1 MSERGKT
8 EAQVDMVVVGAG
20 FAGLYMIHKAQEEG
34 ISVACFEAGD
44 GVGGTWYW
52 NRYPGARVDIEC
64 VEYSFSFSKELEQEW
79 EWSERYAGQ
88 AEIER
93 YANHVA
99 DRFGL
104 REKIQFETRVV
115 SAIFD
120 EAVSRWIITT
130 DKGDVVSA
138 QYCIM
143 ATGLISAPV
152 DPKFEGLE
160 TFGGEQFMTSRWPQ
174 LEPEFAGK
182 RVAVI
187 GTGSSGIQVIS
198 EVAKKVD
205 QLYVLQRTPSYPIP
219 LQNHPVDQ
227 EQVAKLKAN
236 YSSLRQLEFDSFAGF
251 TLVHSELAPL
261 PSQSALE
268 VSDEER
274 RAEYENRWASGGLS
288 PYYAYTDSLLDEK
301 SNKTLADFAR
311 EKIHERVDDPAIA
324 EKLCPD
330 YEILTRRL
338 SPETDYLEVFNQSNV
353 ELVDLNELP
362 IEGFT
367 TGGIVVGGK
376 EIELDAVIFAMGF
389 DVMTGAMDRID
400 IRGRDE
406 RSLKDRWSD
415 GLTSY
420 LGMMTYGFPN
430 LFWVNG
436 PHSPF
441 YNPIL
446 LAEYQGDFI
455 CGLFDQIRARDAQV
469 VEADEEAERQFV
481 QLTNEIGNMTLFPK
495 SDNYYMGDNIPGKP
509 RNVVFFFGGFP
520 MYREQCT
527 LAGNGLS
534 GFSIS

>member
-1 MSERGKT
+1 MSDSGKPQV
-8 EAQVDMVVVGAG
+8 QVDMVVVGAG
-20 FAGLYMIHKAQEEG
+20 FAGLYMTYKAQEAG
-34 ISVACFEAGD
+34 LSVTCFEAGN

-64 VEYSFSFSKELEQEW
+64 VEYSYSFSKELEQEW
-79 EWSERYAGQ
+79 QWSERYAAQ
-88 AEIER
+88 PEIER

-99 DRFGL
+99 ERFNL
-104 REKIQFETRVV
+104 NEKIQFGTRVV

-120 EAVSRWIITT
+120 EVTRRWLVTT
-130 DKGDVVSA
+130 DQGDVVSA

-152 DPKFEGLE
+152 EPRFEGLE
-160 TFGGEQFMTSRWPQ
+160 SFRGEQFMTSRWPQ
-174 LEPEFAGK
+174 EAPEFAGK

-187 GTGSSGIQVIS
+187 GTCSSGIQVIS
-198 EVAKKVD
+198 EVAKEAD
-205 QLYVLQRTPSYPIP
+205 QLYVLQRTPSYTIP
-219 LQNHPVDQ
+219 LQNRPVNA
-227 EQVAKLKAN
+227 EQVANIKTN
-236 YSSLRQLEFDSFAGF
+236 YESLRQLQYDSFAGF

-268 VSDEER
+268 VSPEER

-288 PYYAYTDSLLDEK
+288 PYYAYTDSLLDET
-301 SNKTLADFAR
+301 SNETLAEFAR
-311 EKIHERVDDPAIA
+311 EKIRERVDDPELA

-330 YEILTRRL
+330 YQILTRRL
-338 SPETDYLEVFNQSNV
+338 SPETNYLEVFNQANV
-353 ELVDLNELP
+353 ALVDLNERP
-362 IEGFT
+362 IERFT
-367 TGGIVVGGK
+367 ASGIIVGG
-376 EIELDAVIFAMGF
+376 EELELDAVVFATGF

-400 IRGRDE
+400 VRGRND
-406 RSLKDRWSD
+406 RTLKDRWSE

-420 LGMMTYGFPN
+420 LGMMTNGFPN

-455 CGLFDQIRARDAQV
+455 CRLFEELRTHN
-469 VEADEEAERQFV
+469 ADTIEPDVDAERQYV
-481 QLTNEIGNMTLFPK
+481 QFTNDIGNMTLFPK
-495 SDNYYMGDNIPGKP
+495 SDNYYMGDNIEGKP

-520 MYREQCT
+520 LYREQCE
-527 LAGNGLS
+527 AGASGLG
-534 GFSIS
+534 GFSFS